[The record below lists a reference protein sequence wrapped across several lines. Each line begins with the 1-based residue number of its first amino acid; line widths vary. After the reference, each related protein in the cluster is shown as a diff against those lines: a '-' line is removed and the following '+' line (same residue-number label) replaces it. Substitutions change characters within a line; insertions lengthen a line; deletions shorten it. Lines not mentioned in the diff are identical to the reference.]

1 MSSESSDRLQSLLE
15 RLRGGEAAAREEL
28 MRMAG
33 RRLLELTRAMLRSYG
48 RLKRWEDTDDVFQ
61 GAALRLHRAL
71 EAVAPATPRD
81 FYRLATT
88 QIRRE
93 LIDLGRHYFGP
104 AGHGRHLAA
113 ALPGPDDSQP
123 AFAAEPADASLDP
136 ARLSAW
142 TEFHQRVEALPGDEQ
157 EVFSLIWY
165 QGLTQVEAAELLG
178 VSARTVLRRWQS
190 ACLALHDLL
199 RGLLPEA

>member
-1 MSSESSDRLQSLLE
+1 LE
-15 RLRGGEAAAREEL
+15 RLRDGEAAAREDL
-28 MRMAG
+28 LRLAQH
-33 RRLLELTRAMLRSYG
+33 RLLELTRAMLRSYG
-48 RLKRWEDTDDVFQ
+48 RLKRWEETDDVFQ

-113 ALPGPDDSQP
+113 APPPPPGDSQP
-123 AFAAEPADASLDP
+123 AFADEQADASLDP
-136 ARLSAW
+136 ARLSSW
-142 TEFHQRVEALPGDEQ
+142 TDFHRRVEALSEDEQ

-165 QGLTQVEAAELLG
+165 QGLTQVEAAEVLG

-190 ACLALHDLL
+190 SCLALHDLL